1 MPANTSIREYTRY
14 MSVVQ
19 ITVDI
24 GGKPGYDC
32 NGFCEYCYF
41 KKVAQS
47 DAQNPPEPFGCR
59 YCLPFTKG
67 CSFCRD
73 SVREAYTGFKP
84 LKEVGLETLAQLQQ
98 ASGEISKIT
107 ISGGG
112 DPSCYPEFVDL
123 IELLA
128 STEAPLHIGY
138 TSGKGFDDPD
148 IAEFLIGSGMREISF
163 TIFSANPELRRAYM
177 HDPNPE
183 ESLETY
189 RRLAHKIDM
198 YAAILI
204 LPGVNDGQDLLDT
217 VKWLEAC
224 NTKGII
230 LMRFANSVKQ
240 GLILNNAPLI
250 PDQHV
255 HTIEEFSAI
264 VKKVKE
270 NTSIRISAT
279 PVFDPDF
286 NTPFV
291 LATMPEILA
300 TFPPITSR
308 ATLIT
313 GTIAAPYI
321 REILHQV
328 GFDGNVIGVDKE
340 IADLITIHDL
350 ASLDPSILENTIII
364 PQNALVHDQ
373 EVDALLGDDG
383 ERIVLRGPA
392 MLTVDGETAMGMTKE
407 EVLETE
413 RQGFLELINLINRY
427 GDGTEVFD

>member
-1 MPANTSIREYTRY
+1 

-24 GGKPGYDC
+24 GGRPGYDC
-32 NGFCEYCYF
+32 SGFCEYCYF
-41 KKVAQS
+41 KKVAQN
-47 DAQNPPEPFGCR
+47 DKQNPPEPFGCR

-67 CSFCRD
+67 CSFCRE
-73 SVREAYTGFKP
+73 SIREAYTGFKP
-84 LKEVGLETLAQLQQ
+84 LKEVGLETFTQLQQ
-98 ASGEISKIT
+98 ASGDISKIT

-123 IELLA
+123 IKLLA

-138 TSGKGFDDPD
+138 TSGKGFDNPD
-148 IAEFLIGSGMREISF
+148 IADFLIESGMCEISF
-163 TIFSANPELRRAYM
+163 TIFSANPKMRRAYM
-177 HDPNPE
+177 HDPHPE

-189 RRLAHKIDM
+189 RRLAQKIDM
-198 YAAILI
+198 YAAILVI
-204 LPGVNDGQDLLDT
+204 PNINDGEDLLDT
-217 VKWLEAC
+217 VRWLEAC

-250 PDQHV
+250 PNQNV
-255 HTIEEFSAI
+255 HTIDEFSAI

-270 NTSIRISAT
+270 NTSTRISAT

-286 NTPFV
+286 NTPFAI
-291 LATMPEILA
+291 ATKPEILA
-300 TFPPITSR
+300 TFPPITST

-321 REILHQV
+321 REILHQL
-328 GFDGNVIGVDKE
+328 GFEGNVIGVDKE
-340 IADLITIHDL
+340 IADLITIDDL
-350 ASLDPSILENTIII
+350 RSLDPSILENTIII
-364 PQNALVHDQ
+364 PQNALVHDR
-373 EVDALLGDDG
+373 EVNALLGDDG

>member
-1 MPANTSIREYTRY
+1 

-24 GGKPGYDC
+24 GGRPGYDC
-32 NGFCEYCYF
+32 SGFCEYCYF
-41 KKVAQS
+41 KRVAQN
-47 DAQNPPEPFGCR
+47 DAHNPPEPFGCK

-73 SVREAYTGFKP
+73 SIREAYTGFKP
-84 LKEVGLETLAQLQQ
+84 LQEVGIETLAQLQQ
-98 ASGEISKIT
+98 TSGDISKIT

-112 DPSCYPEFVDL
+112 DPSCYPEFIDL

-128 STEAPLHIGY
+128 STEVPLHIGY

-148 IAEFLIGSGMREISF
+148 IADFLIESGMREISF
-163 TIFSANPELRRAYM
+163 TIFSANQELRRTYM
-177 HDPNPE
+177 HDPSPE

-189 RRLAHKIDM
+189 RRLAQKIDM
-198 YAAILI
+198 YAAILV

-217 VKWLEAC
+217 VRWLEAC

-250 PDQHV
+250 PDQRV
-255 HTIEEFSAI
+255 HTINEFSAI

-270 NTSIRISAT
+270 NTSTRISAT

-286 NTPFV
+286 NTPFAI
-291 LATMPEILA
+291 ATMPEILA
-300 TFPPITSR
+300 TLPSITAD

-313 GTIAAPYI
+313 GTIAAPHL
-321 REILHQV
+321 REILHQI
-328 GFDGNVIGVDKE
+328 GFEGNVIGVDKE
-340 IADLITIHDL
+340 IADLITIDDL
-350 ASLDPSILENTIII
+350 KSLDPSILEDTIII
-364 PQNALVHDQ
+364 PQNALVHDR
-373 EVDALLGDDG
+373 EVNELLGGDG
-383 ERIVLRGPA
+383 ERFILRGPA

-407 EVLETE
+407 EAYEIE
-413 RQGFLELINLINRY
+413 RQGFLELISLINRY
-427 GDGTEVFD
+427 GDDGDF